1 MLQKRGQGAPSK
13 SDHFCCRFRVR
24 PEGVNGAL
32 ASTGTP
38 FSLWE
43 ADPKRPPKG
52 EPKVSVLEAQISTIL
67 LFGRPGDQNRLTK
80 ERVKNADK
88 QVGFWVPAGGPRAPP
103 VFSDI

>member
-1 MLQKRGQGAPSK
+1 MLKKRGQGAPSK

-43 ADPKRPPKG
+43 ANPKRPPKG
-52 EPKVSVLEAQISTIL
+52 EPKGSVLEAQISTIL
-67 LFGRPGDQNRLTK
+67 LLGLLFGGKGPSEVGVGKR
-80 ERVKNADK
+80 RVCPVCA
-88 QVGFWVPAGGPRAPP
+88 VTTFPSAPALKIL
-103 VFSDI
+103 S